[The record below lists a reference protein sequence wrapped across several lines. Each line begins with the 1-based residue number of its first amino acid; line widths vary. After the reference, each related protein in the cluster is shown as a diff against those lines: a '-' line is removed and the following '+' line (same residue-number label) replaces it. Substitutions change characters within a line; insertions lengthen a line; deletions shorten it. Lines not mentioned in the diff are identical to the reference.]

1 MTMPNTKVECPRYK
15 SVLSDS
21 GLSGK
26 TVTDITVEQH
36 GSVTVIEVAY
46 SGGSQF
52 IKEKQ
57 GLVEIGGT
65 IEWGTGKPA
74 F

>member
-1 MTMPNTKVECPRYK
+1 MNMQKTVDATRYK
-15 SVLSDS
+15 SILTPS
-21 GLSGK
+21 GLNGK
-26 TVTDITVEQH
+26 TVTDVVVTQH
-36 GSVTVIEVAY
+36 GIVTAIEIVY

-57 GLVEIGGT
+57 GLVEVGGT
-65 IEWGTGKPA
+65 LEWNTGTPA

>member
-1 MTMPNTKVECPRYK
+1 MPQTKQECTRSK
-15 SVLSDS
+15 SVLTPS
-21 GLSGK
+21 GLNGK
-26 TVTDITVEQH
+26 TVTDVIVTQH
-36 GSVTVIEVAY
+36 GSVTCIEIVY

-57 GLVEIGGT
+57 GLVEVGGT
-65 IEWGTGKPA
+65 LEWNTGTAA